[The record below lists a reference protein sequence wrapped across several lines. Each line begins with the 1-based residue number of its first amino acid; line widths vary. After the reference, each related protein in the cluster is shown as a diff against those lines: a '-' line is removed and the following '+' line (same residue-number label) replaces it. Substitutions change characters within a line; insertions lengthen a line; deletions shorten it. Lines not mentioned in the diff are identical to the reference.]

1 MYEIYMKFYK
11 YINIIFFWHVLINLS
26 LNYLEMLNF
35 FIIEKVQYQLIFIYG
50 KIYNFYFEK

>member
-35 FIIEKVQYQLIFIYG
+35 FIIEKVQYQLIFVYG